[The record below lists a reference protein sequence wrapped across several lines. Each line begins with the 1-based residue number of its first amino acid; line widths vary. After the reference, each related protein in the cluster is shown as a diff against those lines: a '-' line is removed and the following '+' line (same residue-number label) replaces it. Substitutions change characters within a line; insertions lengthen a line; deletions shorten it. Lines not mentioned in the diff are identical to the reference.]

1 MHYTLYFKNY
11 NTGVVAAK
19 RYDTRT
25 ARGAEDSFRRT
36 LRNAGELT
44 TGQRYNIVIYEGYRE
59 IDNIPYEYLNK
70 QARTAR

>member
-1 MHYTLYFKNY
+1 MHYTLYFKNHT
-11 NTGVVAAK
+11 TGVLAVK

-44 TGQRYNIVIYEGYRE
+44 TGQCYNIVIYEGYRAM
-59 IDNIPYEYLNK
+59 DNIPFEHLNK
-70 QARTAR
+70 TIRLAR

>member
-19 RYDTRT
+19 RYDTRA
-25 ARGAEDSFRRT
+25 ARAAEDSFRRT

-44 TGQRYNIVIYEGYRE
+44 TGQRYNIVIFEGYRAM
-59 IDNIPYEYLNK
+59 DKIPYEYLNR

>member
-1 MHYTLYFKNY
+1 MHYTLYFKNH

-36 LRNAGELT
+36 LRNVGELT
-44 TGQRYNIVIYEGYRE
+44 TGQRYNIVIYEGCRE
-59 IDNIPYEYLNK
+59 IDNIPYEYLNQ